1 MKVTLERTLKRAIK
15 VQWGV
20 RRKTPSL
27 SAWWND
33 EGKGG
38 VQRGR
43 EESLGSQKIRVFYPN
58 VGKDYKERKE
68 DKIFLR
74 STREKRR
81 SVSTLRWWNSVALHA
96 LSYSNEFRKVIFLN
110 NVSRHNFHVAY
121 NRARGTRVV
130 PHVALPPGFYLNLPV
145 VSLILFARAGRS
157 LIPLAK
163 LKF

>member
-68 DKIFLR
+68 DKTFLR

-81 SVSTLRWWNSVALHA
+81 SVSTLRWWNSVALDPYTLYHIRTNFVKSFFWTTFPVTIFTLRITAHA
-96 LSYSNEFRKVIFLN
+96 ERGLSLTWHCLRVFILIYQSFR
-110 NVSRHNFHVAY
+110 
-121 NRARGTRVV
+121 
-130 PHVALPPGFYLNLPV
+130 
-145 VSLILFARAGRS
+145 
-157 LIPLAK
+157 
-163 LKF
+163 